1 MIDSLP
7 KKLPTDT
14 ILSEKAITPLSKNFI
29 KLMRVNTTDFIGK
42 TIQVK
47 IDRPLGTRHPSWHFI
62 YPVNYGYIPNVQS
75 TNGEELD
82 AYILGVFEPLAV
94 LTGQCIAVIHRSD
107 DNEDKLVLTPPGKS
121 YTDDQIYAVVE
132 FQERF
137 FKSVILRAEISEQ
150 L

>member
-1 MIDSLP
+1 
-7 KKLPTDT
+7 
-14 ILSEKAITPLSKNFI
+14 
-29 KLMRVNTTDFIGK
+29 MRINTTDFIGK

-107 DNEDKLVLTPPGKS
+107 DNDDKLVLTPPGKS